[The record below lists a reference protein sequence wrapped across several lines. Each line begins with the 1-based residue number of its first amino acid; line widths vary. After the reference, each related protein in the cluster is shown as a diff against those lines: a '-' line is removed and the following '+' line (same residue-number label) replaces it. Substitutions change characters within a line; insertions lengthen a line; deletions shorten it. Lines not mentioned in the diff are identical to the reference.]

1 MAISQADLW
10 PAQLPVCPS
19 SARNRGFGPSIP
31 GQIQRDI
38 SGAILRL
45 PRSYPVY
52 RVVSSRLDRA
62 SIQTSVSGC
71 RCRQKWTTGCLT
83 SAAFAA
89 SSRLHA
95 GSCFGLRA
103 RCLNCHSVGE
113 PFLCCEQDQQGSHWP
128 VGHF

>member
-1 MAISQADLW
+1 MAISQADLR

-19 SARNRGFGPSIP
+19 SARNRGFGPSIL

-52 RVVSSRLDRA
+52 RVVPSRLGPV

-71 RCRQKWTTGCLT
+71 RCRQSRPLAVSHRQHSQRHLDYALDFA
-83 SAAFAA
+83 SACAPAA
-89 SSRLHA
+89 
-95 GSCFGLRA
+95 
-103 RCLNCHSVGE
+103 
-113 PFLCCEQDQQGSHWP
+113 
-128 VGHF
+128 